1 MNIRYRK
8 VVQSPPFNGAEW
20 WESEQVS
27 EDKVEARM
35 NELAEHGPD
44 NPFDTGTLG
53 QKWFAHA
60 IQVQP

>member
-27 EDKVEARM
+27 DDKVEARM
-35 NELAEHGPD
+35 NELADHGPH
-44 NPFDTGTLG
+44 NPFDSVAGIR
-53 QKWFAHA
+53 WFAYG